1 MSRLRRHG
9 GRHQGLLLLEADDE
23 IGAGFTSFTTSE
35 DERDRVYIW
44 RKAAVGK
51 NSTEARL
58 PGDASDEG
66 GKRAPETIGTGKGH
80 LASPF
85 LLLFLF
91 LGVSS
96 FQSCVFRFGFGWIF
110 SSVLSRQVY
119 VVVI

>member
-44 RKAAVGK
+44 REAAVGK

-58 PGDASDEG
+58 PGEASEEWGREG
-66 GKRAPETIGTGKGH
+66 PGNDRHREGP
-80 LASPF
+80 
-85 LLLFLF
+85 
-91 LGVSS
+91 LGFSLSSS
-96 FQSCVFRFGFGWIF
+96 FPF
-110 SSVLSRQVY
+110 SGSV
-119 VVVI
+119 

>member
-44 RKAAVGK
+44 REAAVGK

-58 PGDASDEG
+58 PGEVSEEG
-66 GKRAPETIGTGKGH
+66 GSGPRKQIGRASCRER
-80 LASPF
+80 
-85 LLLFLF
+85 
-91 LGVSS
+91 VS
-96 FQSCVFRFGFGWIF
+96 R
-110 SSVLSRQVY
+110 
-119 VVVI
+119 